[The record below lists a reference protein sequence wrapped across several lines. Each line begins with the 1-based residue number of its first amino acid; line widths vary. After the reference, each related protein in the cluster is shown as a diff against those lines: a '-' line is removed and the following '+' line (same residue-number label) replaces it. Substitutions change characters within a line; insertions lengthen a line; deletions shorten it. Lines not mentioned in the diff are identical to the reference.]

1 MSAAAH
7 GSQTLSGDGAADT
20 HGWWGWAAWRAHPVS
35 CLGAVGVSV
44 KQELHHFMRRGIA
57 NGIITHFMR
66 RGIANGIMQRQTSE
80 LCDEGC
86 GERAG

>member
-1 MSAAAH
+1 
-7 GSQTLSGDGAADT
+7 
-20 HGWWGWAAWRAHPVS
+20 
-35 CLGAVGVSV
+35 
-44 KQELHHFMRRGIA
+44 MRRGIA
-57 NGIITHFMR
+57 NGIITHFIGIITHFMR

>member
-1 MSAAAH
+1 
-7 GSQTLSGDGAADT
+7 
-20 HGWWGWAAWRAHPVS
+20 
-35 CLGAVGVSV
+35 
-44 KQELHHFMRRGIA
+44 MRRGIA